1 VTVALRTPRLLLR
14 EWRDEDVDPFLAHLA
29 NTEVTAMLPPL
40 PDRDACV
47 AWIGRM
53 RAHNET
59 HGFAYWAVELPG
71 EAPLIGA
78 IGLTRVNFADAFG
91 EAVEVG
97 WRLALPYWGKG
108 YATEAARAAIEDGFC
123 RFGIDEIVA
132 FTVPMNQRS
141 QAVMIRLGMARD
153 PTDDFDFYRFPKG
166 HPLRRHV
173 LYRLKKSSTAPPT
186 DSSN

>member
-1 VTVALRTPRLLLR
+1 MTVALRTPRLLLR
-14 EWRDEDVDPFLAHLA
+14 EWRDEDIDPFFAQLA
-29 NTEVTAMLPPL
+29 NAEVTALLPPL
-40 PDRDACV
+40 PDREACA

-53 RAHNET
+53 RAHNER

-71 EAPLIGA
+71 KAPLIGA
-78 IGLTRVNFADAFG
+78 IGLTRVDFADAFG
-91 EAVEVG
+91 EAVEIG

-108 YATEAARAAIEDGFC
+108 YATEAARAAIDDGFY

-141 QAVMIRLGMARD
+141 QAVMRRLGMTRD
-153 PTDDFDFYRFPKG
+153 PADDFDFHRFPEG

-173 LYRLKKSSTAPPT
+173 LYRLCR
-186 DSSN
+186 

>member
-14 EWRDEDVDPFLAHLA
+14 EWRDDDIDSFLVDLASP
-29 NTEVTAMLPPL
+29 EVTAMLPPL
-40 PDRDACV
+40 PDRDAC
-47 AWIGRM
+47 ASWIGRM

-59 HGFAYWAVELPG
+59 RGFAYWAVELPG
-71 EAPLIGA
+71 EAALIGA

-91 EAVEVG
+91 EAVEIG

-108 YATEAARAAIEDGFC
+108 YATEAARAAIEDGFY
-123 RFGIDEIVA
+123 RLGIDEIVA

-141 QAVMIRLGMARD
+141 QAVMSRLGMTRNPA
-153 PTDDFDFYRFPKG
+153 DDFDFHRFAEG

-173 LYRLKKSSTAPPT
+173 LYRLRRPY
-186 DSSN
+186 

>member
-1 VTVALRTPRLLLR
+1 MAIALRTPRLLLR
-14 EWRDEDVDPFLAHLA
+14 EWRDEDVEPFFALLA
-29 NTEVTAMLPPL
+29 TPEVTAMLPPL
-40 PDRDACV
+40 PDRNACA

-78 IGLTRVNFADAFG
+78 IGLTRVNFPDAFG
-91 EAVEVG
+91 EAVEIG
-97 WRLALPYWGKG
+97 WRLAREHWGKG
-108 YATEAARAAIEDGFC
+108 YATEAANAVTQDGFY
-123 RFGIDEIVA
+123 RLEIGEIVA

-141 QAVMIRLGMARD
+141 QAVMKRLGMTRD
-153 PTDDFDFYRFPKG
+153 PADDFDFHRFEKG

-173 LYRLKKSSTAPPT
+173 LYRLRRT
-186 DSSN
+186 